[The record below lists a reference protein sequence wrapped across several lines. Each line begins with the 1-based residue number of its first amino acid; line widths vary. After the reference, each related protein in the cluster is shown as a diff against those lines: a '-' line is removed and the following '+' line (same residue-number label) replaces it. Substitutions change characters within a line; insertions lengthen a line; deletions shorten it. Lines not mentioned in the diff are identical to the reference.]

1 LTLSQYQK
9 LNTPRKLKPETRN
22 FLTYWLPAL
31 LWTALVLSASTRLF
45 SGAQTASVLEAL
57 LTSLFGEAPRQHLDV
72 AHFLLRKLA
81 HLTEYGILG
90 WLLYRARRQ
99 HETVWNLIWAR
110 FALAGVALVAITD
123 ELHQHFVP
131 SRTGSPVDVLLDL
144 IGGLVALAILRK
156 RSGESQR
163 MSVPVTNE

>member
-1 LTLSQYQK
+1 
-9 LNTPRKLKPETRN
+9 
-22 FLTYWLPAL
+22 
-31 LWTALVLSASTRLF
+31 LF
-45 SGAQTASVLEAL
+45 SGAQTGSVLEAL

-99 HETVWNLIWAR
+99 QETVWNLIWAR
-110 FALAGVALVAITD
+110 FALAGVALVAMTD

-144 IGGLVALAILRK
+144 IGGLVALAIVRK
-156 RSGESQR
+156 RSNSLQQSYVSGHDL
-163 MSVPVTNE
+163 SV